1 MTVRYY
7 APHLSDAETCE
18 LEGSEFHHLSRVMR
32 AALGDRVVLFDGNGG
47 AAEAQIVELSKSCA
61 SLRVLARQSEPDD
74 GSPIVVLATAVP
86 KSDRFRWLV
95 EKATELGVSRL
106 IPLQTAHS
114 VTEPGASKLDKMRA
128 VVVEACKQSG
138 RNRLMT
144 IDALTDWT
152 SFLAAVPSLG
162 RLLIA
167 DPSGPV
173 RASLCEFKPSER
185 ALVLVV
191 GPEGGFADTEIIQ
204 AVDAGGRCISLGSS
218 ILRTETAAIALA
230 ALCLLPG
237 QSQSSPANAP

>member
-1 MTVRYY
+1 MTARYY
-7 APHLSDAETCE
+7 APHLSDADTCS
-18 LEGSEFHHLSRVMR
+18 LDGSEFHHLAHVMR
-32 AALGDRVVLFDGNGG
+32 AGSGDSIELFDGNGNV
-47 AAEAQIVELSKSCA
+47 AEAQIVDLSKTRA
-61 SLRVLARQSEPDD
+61 ALQILKRAHDTEAGPT
-74 GSPIVVLATAVP
+74 VVLATAVP
-86 KSDRFRWLV
+86 KSERFRWLV

-114 VTEPGASKLDKMRA
+114 VTEPGATKLDKMRA

-144 IDALTDWT
+144 IDSLTDWP

-167 DPSGPV
+167 DPAGAV
-173 RASLCEFKPSER
+173 RASLCELQPSQR

-191 GPEGGFADTEIIQ
+191 GPEGGFTDTEVIQ

-230 ALCLLPG
+230 ALCLLPARERN
-237 QSQSSPANAP
+237 SAPTDS

>member
-1 MTVRYY
+1 MTARYY
-7 APHLSDAETCE
+7 APHLSDADTCS
-18 LEGSEFHHLSRVMR
+18 LDGSEFHHLAHVMR
-32 AALGDRVVLFDGNGG
+32 AGSGDSIELFDGNGNV
-47 AAEAQIVELSKSCA
+47 AEAQIVDLSKTRA
-61 SLRVLARQSEPDD
+61 ALQILKRAHDTEAGPT
-74 GSPIVVLATAVP
+74 VVIATAVP

-144 IDALTDWT
+144 IDGLTDWP

-167 DPSGPV
+167 DPAGAV
-173 RASLCEFKPSER
+173 RASLCELQPSQR

-191 GPEGGFADTEIIQ
+191 GPEGGFTDTEVIQ
-204 AVDAGGRCISLGSS
+204 AVDAGARCISLGSS

-230 ALCLLPG
+230 ALCLLPARERN
-237 QSQSSPANAP
+237 SAPTDS